1 MGLDNAICIRRN
13 EITNKIPDLCQFAPD
28 WDNKLEYDFE
38 IVYYRKCWNI
48 RNDILYLIGKRF
60 TDEYE
65 FTLTKDDV
73 TAIIKLLKSYN
84 KENFEDNGSC
94 IWDWDD
100 EEWPYAEKIQE
111 DIQKLET
118 LKELMD
124 KYDLDVYFYDSY

>member
-13 EITNKIPDLCQFAPD
+13 EITNKILDLCQFAPD

-111 DIQKLET
+111 DIQKFET

-124 KYDLDVYFYDSY
+124 QYNLDVYFYDSY

>member
-13 EITNKIPDLCQFAPD
+13 EITNKILDLCQFAPD

-124 KYDLDVYFYDSY
+124 QYNLDVYFYDSY